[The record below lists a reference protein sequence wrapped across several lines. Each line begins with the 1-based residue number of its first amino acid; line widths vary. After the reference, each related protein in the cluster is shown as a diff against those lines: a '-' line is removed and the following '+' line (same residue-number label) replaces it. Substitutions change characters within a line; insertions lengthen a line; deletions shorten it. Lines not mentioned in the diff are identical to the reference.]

1 MRGRRKGE
9 GARLDRYWS
18 RFNKWD
24 KYLLV
29 GDVEGGL
36 RDLENLYGEVFDFEP
51 TTNYERVDKENLLN
65 QIATTIADFFI
76 EDEYERLDD
85 ASTSVYTFKQGQRA
99 DAFKQYLRD
108 RGLYFEPSQ
117 DGRYVV
123 FVVFNADEA
132 VDRRAIEITRTL
144 RDIFE
149 GEH

>member
-36 RDLENLYGEVFDFEP
+36 RDLENLYDEVFDFEP
-51 TTNYERVDKENLLN
+51 TTNYERVDKDNLLS
-65 QIATTIADFFI
+65 QIATTIAEFFI
-76 EDEYERLDD
+76 EDEDERLDWAWLANYHMED
-85 ASTSVYTFKQGQRA
+85 
-99 DAFKQYLRD
+99 YLYYR
-108 RGLYFEPSQ
+108 E
-117 DGRYVV
+117 
-123 FVVFNADEA
+123 NK
-132 VDRRAIEITRTL
+132 
-144 RDIFE
+144 